1 MKRKIAAVF
10 LILAILMVLFFTFQE
25 PEQSRDLSEVVRT
38 WLENQGMKIESHA
51 LRSNVHILEYFV
63 LGLAVLAFGS
73 SRGWKLGTCIL
84 LGCLI
89 GLIDEGIKVL
99 LPTREFDAI
108 DLVKDWV
115 GIGIATLIGKLLVF
129 RRPQEND

>member
-10 LILAILMVLFFTFQE
+10 LILAILMVLFFTFQDAE
-25 PEQSRDLSEVVRT
+25 GTTSLSESVRI

-63 LGLAVLAFGS
+63 LGLAVLVFGS

-99 LPTREFDAI
+99 LPTREFDVI
-108 DLVKDWV
+108 DLIKDWV
-115 GIGIATLIGKLLVF
+115 GIVLAIAIKSLIDIRVKE
-129 RRPQEND
+129 R